1 MNIFVARGMT
11 PIEKNIIVT
20 DVNGK
25 IIGSTFP
32 KRAKGLVKQ
41 GRAEYADDQTIRLK
55 FTHAPTADKTTE
67 ENNMS
72 KVIDFNARKF
82 RFDETCKSSDGTP
95 VNAGQRAFV
104 TTSAG
109 NAEVWEIGDWRWTW
123 SQIRQDLTLEP
134 NTDYV
139 FRVAVEGGVCDTN
152 DMTTVAHI
160 VPKDNWDERYS
171 FLLDHDKFRPVICK
185 NADGGL
191 VRVFELPF
199 STGDCTEWTILLAA
213 QHAVT
218 RFFAPVDA
226 DALGNYSDTNYWY
239 WWEHRNDRKNTDV
252 SDIIKNASGEFD
264 PVRFEA
270 TLTKAFESSQGTEYD
285 AGAEDDDGD
294 NLNLGISDKVFDE
307 NGFAQVIAKIGDNC
321 NIAFENITVNQN
333 SIGVVEKFD
342 VGCKTDCTNIAVSNC
357 TLTSIAFSMLIDKL
371 GDNSNLV
378 FESVTVS
385 SEGVDRMLRSD
396 NKIDCSN
403 VILKNVTVPQKVLDL
418 IPTVFDENCHLFTEG
433 VEIG

>member
-1 MNIFVARGMT
+1 MI

-20 DVNGK
+20 DANGNT
-25 IIGSTFP
+25 IGSTYP

-55 FTHAPTADKTTE
+55 ITHVPTADITTE
-67 ENNMS
+67 EKKMS

-82 RFDETCKSSDGTP
+82 RFDETCVSTDGAP

-109 NAEVWEIGDWRWTW
+109 NTEVWEIGDWRWTW
-123 SQIRQDLTLEP
+123 SQIRQDMTLEP

-139 FRVAVEGGVCDTN
+139 FRVSVEGGVCDTN
-152 DMTTVAHI
+152 DMTTVAHLT
-160 VPKDNWDERYS
+160 PKDNWDERYT

-185 NADGGL
+185 NVDGGL
-191 VRVFELPF
+191 IRVFELPF
-199 STGDCTEWTILLAA
+199 STGEYTEWTVLFAA

-218 RFFAPVDA
+218 RFFAPVSA
-226 DALGNYSDTNYWY
+226 ESLGNYSDTNYRY
-239 WWEHRNDRKNTDV
+239 WWEHRNDGKNSDI
-252 SDIIKNASGEFD
+252 SDIIKNAAGEFD
-264 PVRFEA
+264 PERFEA
-270 TLTKAFESSQGTEYD
+270 TLTRAFENLHEP
-285 AGAEDDDGD
+285 EDDDDGGD
-294 NLNLGISDKVFDE
+294 NMNLGISDREFDE
-307 NGFAQVIAKIGDNC
+307 NGFAQLIAKIGDNC

-385 SEGVDRMLRSD
+385 SEGVDRMLRGD
-396 NKIDCSN
+396 NMTDCSN

-418 IPTVFDENCHLFTEG
+418 IPTVFHENCHLFTEG